1 MKRIL
6 YISICSL
13 IIVCS
18 ANKSWAQQLGIFT
31 NYMLNDYYY
40 NPAVVGSKDITI
52 ANISYRNQWAG
63 FNEAPTTY
71 MGSVYG
77 SYQGKRKI
85 GLGGTVIGGKSGLLQ
100 RTGGY
105 FTYAQHFDLTKDKKL
120 RLGLGLSGGYIQYRM
135 KLYDAR
141 VIDNGDDMLTGNVLT
156 TSAFDA
162 NSGVYLYHEKF
173 FIGLSGNQLL
183 NYKLPFDNSNSRLKP
198 HVYFMG
204 GYNFKF
210 GESKTGADGRAAT
223 EKKNELQP
231 SFMLRT
237 SNNRNTLQTD
247 ISLKYTYN
255 KTFWI
260 GATYRTES
268 AICALVGFNY
278 KDRFNVAY
286 AYDYALNKIN
296 QYSSGSHE
304 FWLSYTL
311 SKKKRDLEKEEEEL
325 ENGVQSLYK
334 QQQQQQKKEEDEKK

>member
-13 IIVCS
+13 IIICS

-40 NPAVVGSKDITI
+40 NPAVVGAKDITI
-52 ANISYRNQWAG
+52 ANISYRDQWAG

-77 SYQGKRKI
+77 SYKNKRKI

-105 FTYAQHFDLTKDKKL
+105 FTYAYHFDLTKDKKL
-120 RLGLGLSGGYIQYRM
+120 RLGLGLSAGYIQYRM

-173 FIGLSGNQLL
+173 FVGLSGNQLL
-183 NYKLPFDNSNSRLKP
+183 NYKLPFENSNSRLKP
-198 HVYFMG
+198 HVYLMG

-210 GESKTGADGRAAT
+210 GGEK
-223 EKKNELQP
+223 EKKNEIQP
-231 SFMLRT
+231 SLLLRS
-237 SNNRNTLQTD
+237 SNKKTTLQTD

-255 KTFWI
+255 KMFWI

-311 SKKKRDLEKEEEEL
+311 TKKKKDLEKEEEEL
-325 ENGVQSLYK
+325 DNGVQHIYK
-334 QQQQQQKKEEDEKK
+334 QQQQQQKKEDEKK